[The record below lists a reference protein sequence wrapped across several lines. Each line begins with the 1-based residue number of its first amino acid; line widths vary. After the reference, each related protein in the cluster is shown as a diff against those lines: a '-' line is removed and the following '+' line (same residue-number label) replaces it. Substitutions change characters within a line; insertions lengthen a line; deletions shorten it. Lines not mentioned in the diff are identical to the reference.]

1 MIQNELCKI
10 LENLLE
16 IDSVSTDKTL
26 EELKVNS
33 IIFIRLVVECEQRF
47 HIEFEDEML
56 LMSEFPNLK
65 SFIEYVQTRA
75 GDGIES

>member
-1 MIQNELCKI
+1 MIQNEICKI
-10 LENLLE
+10 VENLLE

-26 EELKVNS
+26 EELEVDS

-56 LMSEFPNLK
+56 LISKFPDLK

-75 GDGIES
+75 GDGIE

>member
-1 MIQNELCKI
+1 MIQNEICQI
-10 LENLLE
+10 VEGLLE
-16 IDSVSTDKTL
+16 IDSVSPDKTL
-26 EELKVNS
+26 EELEVDS

-56 LMSEFPNLK
+56 LISKFPDLK

-75 GDGIES
+75 GDGTE

>member
-1 MIQNELCKI
+1 MIQNEICKI

-47 HIEFEDEML
+47 HIEFR
-56 LMSEFPNLK
+56 
-65 SFIEYVQTRA
+65 T
-75 GDGIES
+75 

>member
-1 MIQNELCKI
+1 MIQNEICKI
-10 LENLLE
+10 VENLLE

-26 EELKVNS
+26 EELEVDS
-33 IIFIRLVVECEQRF
+33 IIFIRLVMEYEQGF

-56 LMSEFPNLK
+56 LISKFPDLK

-75 GDGIES
+75 GDGIE